1 MSSAASGADGR
12 PARAPGFRMPGA
24 ILALGVISVALWL
37 GTDLT
42 RSRVTAQDVALIRA
56 AAEVRVSVSVAHLW
70 LEEYVSGDTGGNLEQ
85 VWRNLDRAEAMAR
98 SMLEGGG
105 SGPAGTRLQPLES
118 PELRRRAE
126 ELLRQVVVLRQ
137 KARLRQEGR
146 TRGEDTGIGSA
157 SDAEFDRLFDRL
169 SREAQGLE
177 LAVERQMEADQR
189 RMGLLLWTLLL
200 GWMSLIGIAAAG
212 LWNRER
218 QRRLA
223 EAALRH
229 SEAQLLQAQ
238 KMEAVGRLAGG
249 LAHDINNYVT
259 AITSQCEL
267 VRMKAEPRVAEKMDM
282 VIATA
287 GKITALVRRLL
298 AFSRQQPMDVRV
310 IGLNEVVEG
319 LGGMMKRLLGED
331 VELRTYLAPGL
342 WPVRVDP
349 GQVEQIVV
357 NFVVNAREAMPR
369 GGKITIETANVSLDE
384 EYLRS
389 NPMVKP
395 GEYVLMAV
403 SDSGSGIP
411 PEIRDRIFEPFFT
424 TKEGTEARGLG
435 LSSVYGIVK
444 QNGGHVAVYSEVGK
458 GTTFRVYL
466 PRSSEAAAD
475 APAPALA
482 AVPSRGA
489 ESVLLIEDNDELR
502 GATRS
507 LLEVLGYQVF
517 AAANGA
523 EALDLFDR
531 LNGRVELVV
540 CDVVMPG
547 MSGPEVVERLR
558 ARKPDLRSLF
568 MSGYTDNVVVRHGI
582 LEGELEFLEKPF
594 SAERLASKVREVL
607 GTVS

>member
-1 MSSAASGADGR
+1 
-12 PARAPGFRMPGA
+12 MPGA
-24 ILALGVISVALWL
+24 ILALGVISVVLWL

-42 RSRVTAQDVALIRA
+42 RSRVTAQEVALIRA
-56 AAEVRVSVSVAHLW
+56 AAEIRVSVAVAHLW
-70 LEEYVSGDTGGNLEQ
+70 LEEHVSGDTDGNLEQ
-85 VWRNLDRAEAMAR
+85 VWRNLDRAEALAR

-105 SGPAGTRLQPLES
+105 SGPAGIRLEPLES

-126 ELLRQVVVLRQ
+126 ELLGQIVVLRQ
-137 KARLRQEGR
+137 KARRRQEG
-146 TRGEDTGIGSA
+146 TARGEDTGIGSA

-177 LAVERQMEADQR
+177 RAVERQMAANQS

-212 LWNRER
+212 LWTRER
-218 QRRLA
+218 QRRA
-223 EAALRH
+223 TEAALRH

-287 GKITALVRRLL
+287 GKITSLVRRLL
-298 AFSRQQPMDVRV
+298 AFSRQQPLAVRV
-310 IGLNEVVEG
+310 VGLNEVVEG

-349 GQVEQIVV
+349 GQVEQVVV

-369 GGKITIETANVSLDE
+369 GGKITIETANVSLAE

-389 NPMVKP
+389 NPTVKP

-466 PRSSEAAAD
+466 PRSSEAAA
-475 APAPALA
+475 PAPAVAPEA
-482 AVPSRGA
+482 APSRGV

-502 GATRS
+502 GATRG

-523 EALDLFDR
+523 ESLDLFDR
-531 LNGRVELVV
+531 LGGRVDLVV

-558 ARKPDLRSLF
+558 ARKPDLRALF

-594 SAERLASKVREVL
+594 SAERLAAKVREVL
-607 GTVS
+607 AGSPAG

>member
-1 MSSAASGADGR
+1 
-12 PARAPGFRMPGA
+12 MPGA
-24 ILALGVISVALWL
+24 ILALGVISVILWL

-42 RSRVTAQDVALIRA
+42 RSRVTAQEVALIRA
-56 AAEVRVSVSVAHLW
+56 AAEVRVAVAVAHLW

-85 VWRNLDRAEAMAR
+85 VWRDLDRAESMAR

-105 SGPAGTRLQPLES
+105 SGPAGTELQPLES
-118 PELRRRAE
+118 PELRRGAE
-126 ELLRQVVVLRQ
+126 ALLDHIVSLRRS
-137 KARLRQEGR
+137 ARLRQEGLA
-146 TRGEDTGIGSA
+146 RGEDTGIGSP
-157 SDAEFDRLFDRL
+157 SDAEFDRLFSRL
-169 SREAQGLE
+169 SREAQELE
-177 LAVERQMEADQR
+177 KAVERQMAIDQR
-189 RMGLLLWTLLL
+189 RMSLLLGTLLL
-200 GWMSLIGIAAAG
+200 GWMTLIGTAAAG

-218 QRRLA
+218 QRRMA

-287 GKITALVRRLL
+287 GKITSLVRRLL
-298 AFSRQQPMDVRV
+298 AFSRQQPMAVRV

-331 VELRTYLAPGL
+331 VELRTYLAPNL
-342 WPVRVDP
+342 WPVRMDP
-349 GQVEQIVV
+349 GQVEQVVV

-389 NPMVKP
+389 NPTVKP

-466 PRSSEAAAD
+466 PRSSEAVAS
-475 APAPALA
+475 APALA
-482 AVPSRGA
+482 PAAAPSRGA

-502 GATRS
+502 GATRG

-531 LNGRVELVV
+531 LGGRVDLVV

-558 ARKPDLRSLF
+558 ARKPDLRALF

-594 SAERLASKVREVL
+594 SAERLAAKVREVL
-607 GTVS
+607 ASPRS

>member
-1 MSSAASGADGR
+1 
-12 PARAPGFRMPGA
+12 MPGA
-24 ILALGVISVALWL
+24 ILALGVISVVLWL

-42 RSRVTAQDVALIRA
+42 RSRVTAQEVALIRA
-56 AAEVRVSVSVAHLW
+56 AAEVRVSVAVAHLW

-85 VWRNLDRAEAMAR
+85 VWRNLDRAEALAR

-105 SGPAGTRLQPLES
+105 FGPAGTELQPLES

-126 ELLRQVVVLRQ
+126 ELLGQIVVLRQ

-146 TRGEDTGIGSA
+146 ARGEDTGIGSA

-177 LAVERQMEADQR
+177 RAVERQMAANQR
-189 RMGLLLWTLLL
+189 RMGLLLWTSLL

-212 LWNRER
+212 LWTRER
-218 QRRLA
+218 QRRA
-223 EAALRH
+223 TEAALRH

-287 GKITALVRRLL
+287 GKITSLVRRLL
-298 AFSRQQPMDVRV
+298 AFSRQQPMAVRV
-310 IGLNEVVEG
+310 VGLNEVVEG
-319 LGGMMKRLLGED
+319 LGSMMKRLLGED

-349 GQVEQIVV
+349 GQVEQVVV

-389 NPMVKP
+389 NPTVKP

-466 PRSSEAAAD
+466 PRSSEAAAA
-475 APAPALA
+475 APSSIPAA
-482 AVPSRGA
+482 APSRGA

-502 GATRS
+502 GATRG
-507 LLEVLGYQVF
+507 LLEVLGYKVS

-531 LNGRVELVV
+531 LGGRVDLVV

-558 ARKPDLRSLF
+558 ARKPDLRALF

-594 SAERLASKVREVL
+594 SAERLAAKVREVL
-607 GTVS
+607 GAV

>member
-1 MSSAASGADGR
+1 
-12 PARAPGFRMPGA
+12 MPGA
-24 ILALGVISVALWL
+24 ILALGVISVVLWL

-56 AAEVRVSVSVAHLW
+56 AAEVRVSVAVAHLW

-85 VWRNLDRAEAMAR
+85 VWRNLDRAEALAK
-98 SMLEGGG
+98 SMLKGGG
-105 SGPAGTRLQPLES
+105 AGPAGTELQPLDS

-126 ELLRQVVVLRQ
+126 ELLGQIVVLRQ
-137 KARLRQEGR
+137 KARLRQEGVA
-146 TRGEDTGIGSA
+146 RGEDTGIGSA

-177 LAVERQMEADQR
+177 LAVERQMETDQR

-212 LWNRER
+212 LWTRER
-218 QRRLA
+218 QRRAA
-223 EAALRH
+223 EAALRR

-287 GKITALVRRLL
+287 GKITSLVRRLL
-298 AFSRQQPMDVRV
+298 AFSRQQPMAVRV

-331 VELRTYLAPGL
+331 VELRAYLAPGL

-349 GQVEQIVV
+349 AQVEQVIV

-369 GGKITIETANVSLDE
+369 GGKITIETANVSLDDD
-384 EYLRS
+384 YLRS
-389 NPMVKP
+389 NPTVTP

-466 PRSSEAAAD
+466 PRSSEAAV
-475 APAPALA
+475 PAPSA
-482 AVPSRGA
+482 APSAAPSRGA
-489 ESVLLIEDNDELR
+489 EAVLLIEDNDELR
-502 GATRS
+502 GATRG

-531 LNGRVELVV
+531 LNGQVDLAV

-558 ARKPDLRSLF
+558 ARKPDLRALF

-594 SAERLASKVREVL
+594 SADRLAAKVREVL
-607 GTVS
+607 GDSPPQAG